1 MNEQEI
7 IEKAKTDELILDNL
21 LTTYKPLVISIARKY
36 YLIGGELDDLVQEG
50 MIGLY
55 RAVLTYTA
63 NKQTMFKTFATLCVT
78 RQIQSAVKKAN
89 REKNKP
95 FLDLYSN
102 NSEIFEMILS
112 SDPNPEDLAV
122 QKESAKEITKLIN
135 LKLSKLER
143 QILKEY
149 FNGKSYQEIAI
160 KLNINKKSV
169 DNGLNRIIK
178 KLEKIRTK

>member
-1 MNEQEI
+1 
-7 IEKAKTDELILDNL
+7 
-21 LTTYKPLVISIARKY
+21 
-36 YLIGGELDDLVQEG
+36 
-50 MIGLY
+50 
-55 RAVLTYTA
+55 
-63 NKQTMFKTFATLCVT
+63 
-78 RQIQSAVKKAN
+78 
-89 REKNKP
+89 
-95 FLDLYSN
+95 
-102 NSEIFEMILS
+102 
-112 SDPNPEDLAV
+112 V